1 MSEFNVLKFTDAGL
15 AKVHEAL
22 LKLPGEFAI
31 PLINDIN
38 LQLQQ
43 AAEAAAAA
51 EKKIKDEAA
60 AITKSL
66 HDKIA
71 AFEASAK
78 AGIVHVID
86 EVKSAL

>member
-1 MSEFNVLKFTDAGL
+1 MSFHVLQFTDAGL
-15 AKVHEAL
+15 TKLHEAL

-38 LQLQQ
+38 TQLQQ
-43 AAEAAAAA
+43 AEDAAQAAAR
-51 EKKIKDEAA
+51 KLKDEAEA
-60 AITKSL
+60 KVQSL

-78 AGIVHVID
+78 AGIVHVLE

>member
-1 MSEFNVLKFTDAGL
+1 MLFHVLQFTDAGL

-22 LKLPGEFAI
+22 LKIPGEFGLPI
-31 PLINDIN
+31 IEDIN
-38 LQLQQ
+38 IQLRQ
-43 AAEAAAAA
+43 AEDAAKAA

-60 AITKSL
+60 AVTQSL

-78 AGIVHVID
+78 AGIVHVLD